1 MNTSAGNDCD
11 TARPDPAPRERTGR
25 ILAMVIL
32 AVGALAV
39 AALVV
44 TRPEVSQMPPPPMEA
59 RVEWIPAETAG
70 SSVRIEAQGVV
81 IPAREVAVMP
91 RVTGE
96 VIGMHP
102 NFEPGGRI
110 AAGDEMVRLDPKDY
124 RFTLSDREAA
134 LARADADLRIERGQ
148 GEIASNEW
156 ARAAGPDAGPAPEL
170 ALRIPQRDR
179 AEAAVRSAAT
189 ARDLA
194 AENLE
199 RTVLRAPFNAVV
211 LERNVTLGSQA
222 TPQSVLAKIASSD
235 EYWADISV
243 PVDRLA
249 ALPAADVH
257 GALPALPV
265 RVLYGGAHER
275 PGEVIRVNPRIESSG
290 RTARLIVRIRNPI
303 DAHGDAPG
311 LMLGSY
317 VRCVMEGALPP
328 GTAAVRIPRA
338 ALRESDTVWIFGGD
352 SQLEIRPVTVLWREP
367 DTVVIGA
374 QVKAG
379 ERVVTS
385 PISNPIPGLPLRD
398 SADGPGTQPAESR
411 P

>member
-25 ILAMVIL
+25 ILALVIL

-96 VIGMHP
+96 VIGVHP

-265 RVLYGGAHER
+265 RVLYGGRARAPRGGHPCESPDRIIRTHRAAHR
-275 PGEVIRVNPRIESSG
+275 ADPQPDRCAWRCPG
-290 RTARLIVRIRNPI
+290 I
-303 DAHGDAPG
+303 DAGQ
-311 LMLGSY
+311 L
-317 VRCVMEGALPP
+317 R
-328 GTAAVRIPRA
+328 AVRHGRRA
-338 ALRESDTVWIFGGD
+338 SARDRRRAHPEG
-352 SQLEIRPVTVLWREP
+352 RP
-367 DTVVIGA
+367 
-374 QVKAG
+374 AG
-379 ERVVTS
+379 ERYGVD
-385 PISNPIPGLPLRD
+385 LRRRLTAGD
-398 SADGPGTQPAESR
+398 PAGDGALAGTRHRGHRRAGEGR
-411 P
+411 